1 MTPRTI
7 VLTLL
12 ALAATAQA
20 RADCKPSAP
29 KLVGA
34 ARDRV
39 GLYSES
45 GKFEREVEKAALVEG
60 AAVLDCNEDLGL
72 VKVKLREGAEAW
84 VDKAEVKLAH
94 AAGDQARP
102 CVVSAANRP
111 HDKMEPVVSG
121 FGGKDC
127 DPAQAGKK

>member
-1 MTPRTI
+1 MIARS
-7 VLTLL
+7 VAVALL
-12 ALAATAQA
+12 FLSAAPALA
-20 RADCKPSAP
+20 DCGASPP

-34 ARDRV
+34 ARDKV
-39 GLYSES
+39 GVYSAS
-45 GKFEREVEKAALVEG
+45 GKFERELEKAALLEG
-60 AAVLDCNEDLGL
+60 APVLDCNEDLGL

-94 AAGDQARP
+94 AAGEPPRP
-102 CVVSAANRP
+102 CVTAAATRP

-127 DPAQAGKK
+127 DPAPAARK